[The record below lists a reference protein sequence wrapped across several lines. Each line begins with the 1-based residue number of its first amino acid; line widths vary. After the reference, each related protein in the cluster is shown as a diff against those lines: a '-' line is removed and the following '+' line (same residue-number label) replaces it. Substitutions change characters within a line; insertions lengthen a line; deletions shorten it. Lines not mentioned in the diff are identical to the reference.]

1 MRDVIREIDLCKLMT
16 GPLMVMVTVMDT
28 ESLKTTS
35 TEVISVLRKDANL
48 DEENSALDKE
58 HIDTT

>member
-1 MRDVIREIDLCKLMT
+1 MT

-48 DEENSALDKE
+48 NEENSALDKE